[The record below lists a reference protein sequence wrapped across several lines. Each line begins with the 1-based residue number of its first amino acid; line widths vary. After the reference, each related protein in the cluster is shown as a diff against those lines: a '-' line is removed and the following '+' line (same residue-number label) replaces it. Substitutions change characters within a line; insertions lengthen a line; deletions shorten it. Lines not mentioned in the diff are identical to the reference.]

1 MGPKFDPPAIA
12 CTCPETPPGLMI
24 GSNLVAVSGPCE
36 TIQKLEVSALACT
49 VTGDDGGT
57 GLTHLRRR
65 LLGHQRPL
73 SVRQLP

>member
-1 MGPKFDPPAIA
+1 
-12 CTCPETPPGLMI
+12 MI

-49 VTGDDGGT
+49 VTGDGGGT

-65 LLGHQRPL
+65 LLGRQRPL